1 MGANSSYWPTILD
14 VTRRLA
20 PGGGIDVVAEILQ
33 QYNESLDDIPW
44 VEGNLPTGHQTTV
57 RTSKPTP
64 TFRLLNQGV
73 VPVKT
78 TTGQIVDTCAILEAR
93 NHIDKDL
100 AMLNGNTAA
109 FRLSE
114 DKAIIQSMSDTLSS
128 TLIYGDVSVNPERFN
143 GLASRYFSLNSS
155 HTTYANVI
163 DGGGTGSDNTSI
175 YLVCWSPD
183 KVFGIYPKGSQGGL
197 QQRDLGE
204 QSIVDPNT
212 TGAYMQ
218 ALVSWY
224 QWKCGICIR
233 DWRYV
238 VRIANI
244 DVSDLLTASN
254 SSDSSANLFKLM
266 SKALDRIP
274 PMGGDY
280 RPVFYM
286 NETVRSMLRVKM
298 LDKAN
303 VHLQLSEL
311 KGLSIPRPQG
321 VLTFMGVPCRR
332 IDSILNTEAA
342 VTSA

>member
-1 MGANSSYWPTILD
+1 MGALTAYWPTLYD
-14 VTRRLA
+14 VSHRLA
-20 PGGGIDVVAEILQ
+20 PNGSIDVVAELLQ
-33 QYNESLDDIPW
+33 QYNEILDDIPW
-44 VEGNLPTGHQTTV
+44 IEGNLPTGHQSTL

-114 DKAIIQSMSDTLSS
+114 DKGIIESLSDTLSS
-128 TLIYGDVSVNPERFN
+128 TLIYGDVSVYPERFN
-143 GLASRYFSLNSS
+143 GLATRYFSLSTAY
-155 HTTYANVI
+155 TTYANII
-163 DGGGTGSDNTSI
+163 DAGGTGSDNTSI
-175 YLVCWSPD
+175 WLVCWNPD
-183 KVFGIYPKGSQGGL
+183 KVFGIYPKGSQAGL
-197 QQRDLGE
+197 VQRDLGE
-204 QSIVDPNT
+204 QSVVDPNT
-212 TGAYMQ
+212 AGAYFQ
-218 ALVSWY
+218 ALVSFY
-224 QWKCGICIR
+224 QWKCGLCIR

-244 DVSDLLTASN
+244 DVSSLLTAS
-254 SSDSSANLFKLM
+254 DSTDTSCNLFKFM

-274 PMGGDY
+274 PMGGGY

-303 VHLQLSEL
+303 LQLQMAQL
-311 KGLSIPRPQG
+311 TGGSIPRPQG
-321 VLTFMGVPCRR
+321 VLTFMGDPCRR
-332 IDSILNTEAA
+332 IDSILNTETAI
-342 VTSA
+342 S